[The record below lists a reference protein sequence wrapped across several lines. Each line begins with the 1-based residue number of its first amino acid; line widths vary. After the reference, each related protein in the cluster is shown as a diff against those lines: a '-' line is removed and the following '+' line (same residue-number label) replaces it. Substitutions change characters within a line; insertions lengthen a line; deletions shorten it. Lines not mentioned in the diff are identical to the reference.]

1 MSSIDVING
10 GILTT
15 IQDSGR
21 YGYQELGIPTSG
33 VMDDY
38 NYRLA
43 NILVGNNLDEA
54 VLEMTYFGPT
64 LKFNEDLTLAITGSD
79 MNPKINGAAAPMF
92 ETIKVKAGDT
102 LQFGKVNEG
111 VVPAD

>member
-1 MSSIDVING
+1 MSSINVING

-54 VLEMTYFGPT
+54 VLVRNACCFYCESSSFLSNSRGY
-64 LKFNEDLTLAITGSD
+64 K
-79 MNPKINGAAAPMF
+79 NGKC
-92 ETIKVKAGDT
+92 T
-102 LQFGKVNEG
+102 N
-111 VVPAD
+111 

>member
-33 VMDDY
+33 AMDD
-38 NYRLA
+38 
-43 NILVGNNLDEA
+43 
-54 VLEMTYFGPT
+54 
-64 LKFNEDLTLAITGSD
+64 
-79 MNPKINGAAAPMF
+79 
-92 ETIKVKAGDT
+92 
-102 LQFGKVNEG
+102 
-111 VVPAD
+111 

>member
-1 MSSIDVING
+1 MSSIDVMNG

-43 NILVGNNLDEA
+43 NILV
-54 VLEMTYFGPT
+54 
-64 LKFNEDLTLAITGSD
+64 
-79 MNPKINGAAAPMF
+79 
-92 ETIKVKAGDT
+92 
-102 LQFGKVNEG
+102 
-111 VVPAD
+111 